1 MIASVGMEIAF
12 ADPIGLVHQRSFY
25 KEGTKMVWMTRLWRD
40 EAGQDLAEYALLI
53 ALIALVVIGAVTL
66 LGTQIQ
72 TVFNNIANAL
82 NP

>member
-1 MIASVGMEIAF
+1 
-12 ADPIGLVHQRSFY
+12 
-25 KEGTKMVWMTRLWRD
+25 MTLFTRFWKD
-40 EAGQDLAEYALLI
+40 EEGQDLAEYALLI

-66 LGTQIQ
+66 LGTRIQ